1 MWIGTFV
8 DGSGVEV
15 EDDGLASAGIP

>member
-8 DGSGVEV
+8 DGSGIEV
-15 EDDGLASAGIP
+15 EDDGLASVGIP

>member
-15 EDDGLASAGIP
+15 EDDGLASVGIP